1 MNVYDVWLRKL
12 NDSIITFDDNN
23 NMNMFYKI
31 FKD

>member
-1 MNVYDVWLRKL
+1 MNDYDVWLRKL
-12 NDSIITFDDNN
+12 NDSIITFDYNN